1 MRAGVVELVTLGI
14 EVVEGKE
21 AETEVIEGEDVIEKG
36 TDVIETE
43 VDAIVTDP
51 GPDHQLSKEKQ
62 MSMDGI
68 GRISCMAWG

>member
-1 MRAGVVELVTLGI
+1 M
-14 EVVEGKE
+14 
-21 AETEVIEGEDVIEKG
+21 IEGEDVIEKG